1 MRDGRGLRVHNRA
14 SIIERG
20 GRVAVPLAHSTKGEN
35 MSNGTLSTA
44 AGVRRYMRAVGSK
57 SARRSTPVLVYE
69 GERGYALGAHV
80 AEGASVYAGDTATA
94 HAAARGLLV
103 PARVITGARIDALLS
118 AGGELAELVRAA
130 DIVGGRVDE
139 ATRPVEL
146 AGALSVELV
155 AGQGWGI
162 DGLTWTARA
171 ASRDT
176 ATRPIMAAVVVEAYA
191 GPFGLRPRY
200 VAADNYRLHVYGDR
214 VPAAEATGL
223 VPYALAE
230 YVAELAGA
238 TPRVRRGDR
247 ATRPSAWI
255 GRGSATWYGER
266 HGSLLIEA
274 EGVAVRSEDRGARYP
289 AFESIIPKGGTH
301 TARVSLPS
309 ADMVHALRGTLDAA
323 KLIAARAGDTLAER
337 ATYALGPNGLAVAA
351 LTGRPATEG
360 EAVHVWPYGLHVE
373 GSGEATMAA
382 EYVLDALADRHGAH
396 VELLLH
402 GEYRPVIISG
412 PLSGGASDYTAVI
425 MPLRGVRDMRAA
437 ELAGIEARELVAA
450 GA

>member
-1 MRDGRGLRVHNRA
+1 
-14 SIIERG
+14 
-20 GRVAVPLAHSTKGEN
+20 

-44 AGVRRYMRAVGSK
+44 AGVRRYMRAIGSK

-69 GERGYALGAHV
+69 GAHGYALGAHV
-80 AEGASVYAGDTATA
+80 GNGASVYAGNTATA
-94 HAAARGLLV
+94 HAAARGELA
-103 PARVITGARIDALLS
+103 PARTISGGRIDALL
-118 AGGELAELVRAA
+118 AARGELAELVRAA
-130 DIVGGRVDE
+130 DHIGGTDSL
-139 ATRPVEL
+139 RPADM
-146 AGALSVELV
+146 AGAVSVELV
-155 AGQGWGI
+155 GHGYGAA
-162 DGLTWTARA
+162 GLTWTARA
-171 ASRDT
+171 ATRD
-176 ATRPIMAAVVVEAYA
+176 AAQRPVMAAVLVEAYE

-214 VPAAEATGL
+214 VPAAYHSGL
-223 VPYALAE
+223 VPYQLAE
-230 YVAELAGA
+230 YVAEAVEGTL
-238 TPRVRRGDR
+238 PRRKRGDR
-247 ATRPSAWI
+247 SPSGELTAYV
-255 GRGSATWYGER
+255 GRGVATYYGAVGKCVEN
-266 HGSLLIEA
+266 HLLIEA
-274 EGVAVRSEDRGARYP
+274 QGVAVRVEDTGMSYP
-289 AFESIIPKGGTH
+289 DFRAGIIPAAGTH
-301 TARVSLPS
+301 TARVALSS
-309 ADMVHALRGTLDAA
+309 SDMVRALRGTLDAA
-323 KLIAARAGDTLAER
+323 ALIAARAGDKLSAER

-360 EAVHVWPYGLHVE
+360 EAVHVWPYGLHVK

>member
-1 MRDGRGLRVHNRA
+1 
-14 SIIERG
+14 
-20 GRVAVPLAHSTKGEN
+20 
-35 MSNGTLSTA
+35 MSNGTISTA

-57 SARRSTPVLVYE
+57 AARRSTPVLVYE
-69 GERGYALGAHV
+69 GAHGYALGAHV
-80 AEGASVYAGDTATA
+80 GNGASVYAGNTATA
-94 HAAARGLLV
+94 HAAARGELA
-103 PARVITGARIDALLS
+103 PARTISGGRIDALL
-118 AGGELAELVRAA
+118 AARGELAELVRAA
-130 DIVGGRVDE
+130 DSIGGTDSL
-139 ATRPVEL
+139 RPIEL
-146 AGALSVELV
+146 AGAVAVELV
-155 AGQGWGI
+155 GHGYGAAG
-162 DGLTWTARA
+162 LSWTARA

-176 ATRPIMAAVVVEAYA
+176 ATRPILAAVVVDAYT
-191 GPFGLRPRY
+191 GPMGLRPRY
-200 VAADNYRLHVYGDR
+200 VAADNYRLHVYGDH
-214 VPAAEATGL
+214 VPASEHTGL
-223 VPYALAE
+223 VPYQLAE
-230 YVAELAGA
+230 YVAEAIEGA
-238 TPRVRRGDR
+238 TPKRRRG
-247 ATRPSAWI
+247 PSGELAAWI
-255 GRGSATWYGER
+255 GRGVATYYGA
-266 HGSLLIEA
+266 GLIIEA
-274 EGVAVRSEDRGARYP
+274 QGVAVRVEDKGARSSYAGELARSSSLYP
-289 AFESIIPKGGTH
+289 DFRAGIIPAAGTH

-309 ADMVHALRGTLDAA
+309 ADMVHALRGTLGAA

-425 MPLRGVRDMRAA
+425 MPLRGLRDSRAA